1 MRTRSIVAALVL
13 LAVTVPVMA
22 SAETATTGTAAAAA
36 SSEYVVVARAGSS
49 LDAVRAAVQGAGGSV
64 VSENTA
70 VNVATVRLDPAQLPV
85 VLASGAVGGAAR
97 SRPVGTARPVGR
109 ERATLAGAG
118 AAQAPTTEAADGVEP
133 LSPSQVDMQMI
144 GATADGSYAVQ
155 RGSSDVLVGI
165 IDTGIDASHPDIA
178 PNFRADLSRNFTRDI
193 PEIDGPC
200 EDEPDRSCRDA
211 ATIDEGGHGTHVAG
225 TVGAALNG
233 FGISGVAPGVGL
245 VNLRAGQDSGYF
257 FLQPAVDA
265 LTYAADHGIDV
276 VNMSFFVDPWLF
288 NCRSNPADPVE
299 AQLEQRTVITAM
311 RRALRYARRNGVTL
325 VSSLGNELTD
335 LSQPSVDGQSPN
347 FPLGANYPRAI
358 DPADC
363 KNLPAQGPGVV
374 GVSAVGPSG
383 RKAVYSNHGIGE
395 TDISAPG
402 GDIFDFGGTDR
413 QGSPTNA
420 ILSPVPRSWLL
431 GAGLIDPAGTV
442 LSPDVVKQCRGGRCS
457 FFAFFQGTSM
467 AAPHVTG
474 VAALVVSQYG
484 QPDPAHG
491 GLGLSPW
498 SVEQRLY
505 RSATDVPCPVPA
517 TVVYGPPAPPGVTA
531 TCEGPAGD
539 NGFWGEG
546 LVDALRAVRPLP

>member
-1 MRTRSIVAALVL
+1 MRKRSIVAAFVL
-13 LAVTVPVMA
+13 LAVTVPAVA
-22 SAETATTGTAAAAA
+22 SAEPAQTGAPAAATT
-36 SSEYVVVARAGSS
+36 EYVVVARAGSS
-49 LDAVRAAVQGAGGSV
+49 LAAVRSAVEGAGGTV

-70 VNVATVRLDPAQLPV
+70 ISVATVRLDPAQLPSG
-85 VLASGAVGGAAR
+85 LGSGAVGGAAR
-97 SRPVGTARPVGR
+97 SRPIGSARPESDD
-109 ERATLAGAG
+109 ERATLPGT
-118 AAQAPTTEAADGVEP
+118 AAPAPTTEAADGVEP
-133 LSPSQVDMQMI
+133 LSPSQLDMQMVN
-144 GATADGSYAVQ
+144 ATAGGSYGVQ
-155 RGSSDVLVGI
+155 RGSPDVLVGI
-165 IDTGIDASHPDIA
+165 IDTGVDATHPDIA

-200 EDEPDRSCRDA
+200 QEEPDRSCSDP

-288 NCRSNPADPVE
+288 NCRSNPADSPE
-299 AQLEQRTVITAM
+299 EQLEQRTVMTAM

-335 LSQPSVDGQSPN
+335 LTLPSEDGQSPN
-347 FPLGANYPRAI
+347 FPLGANHPRTI
-358 DPADC
+358 DPGNC
-363 KNLPAQGPGVV
+363 KTLPAQGPGVI

-383 RKAVYSNHGIGE
+383 RKAVYSNYGIGD

-402 GDIFDFGGTDR
+402 GDTYDFGGTD
-413 QGSPTNA
+413 QEGSPTNA
-420 ILSPVPRSWLL
+420 VLSPVPRGYLL
-431 GAGLIDPAGTV
+431 AEGLIDAAGTV
-442 LSPDVVKQCRGGRCS
+442 LSPEVVKQCRDGRCS

-467 AAPHVTG
+467 AAPHVAG
-474 VAALVVSQYG
+474 VAALVVSQFG
-484 QPDPAHG
+484 TADPEHG

-498 SVEQRLY
+498 TVEQRLY
-505 RSATDVPCPVPA
+505 RTATDVPCPVPA
-517 TVVYGPPAPPGVTA
+517 TVTDAPPAPPGITA
-531 TCEGPAGD
+531 TCEGPAAD
-539 NGFWGEG
+539 NGFSGEG
-546 LVDALRAVRPLP
+546 LVDALRAVGPLP